1 MNPEAIRLNKAIALA
16 GLASRREADALIRRG
31 QVRLNGALVRKPG
44 ATMVPGVDELEL
56 DGRPV
61 TVPSAVRTELWALY
75 KPKGCVSTLHD
86 PEGRPCLADY
96 LPRGAA
102 GRLFPIG
109 RLDYD
114 AEGLI
119 LLTND
124 GELANRVTHPRYGIV
139 KKYVAL
145 VRGGPGHLDIRRL
158 TEGIELE
165 DGPARAIGARVLDR
179 KGDETMVEL
188 TLGEGRNREVRR
200 MFEAIG
206 FEVRRLVRTSIG
218 PINDRSLKAGESRRL
233 TAGEIT
239 ELLASGTGGE

>member
-1 MNPEAIRLNKAIALA
+1 MADPVRLQKAIANAGLMSRRAAEEAIRDGRVAINGKTA
-16 GLASRREADALIRRG
+16 GLGDRVEVSTQ
-31 QVRLNGALVRKPG
+31 QV
-44 ATMVPGVDELEL
+44 TL
-56 DGRPV
+56 DGFPIPV
-61 TVPSAVRTELWALY
+61 DPGLETHLLY
-75 KPKGCVSTLHD
+75 KPIGIISSASD
-86 PEGRPCLADY
+86 PHGRRTVVDLVPSEA
-96 LPRGAA
+96 
-102 GRLFPIG
+102 RLYPVG

-114 AEGLI
+114 SEGLI

-145 VRGGPGHLDIRRL
+145 VHGGPGHLDIRRL

-239 ELLASGTGGE
+239 ELLASGTDGE

>member
-1 MNPEAIRLNKAIALA
+1 MADPIRLQKAIANAGLMSRRAAEEAIRDGRVAINGKTA
-16 GLASRREADALIRRG
+16 GLGDRVEVSTQ
-31 QVRLNGALVRKPG
+31 QV
-44 ATMVPGVDELEL
+44 TL
-56 DGRPV
+56 DGVPIPV
-61 TVPSAVRTELWALY
+61 DPALETHLLY
-75 KPKGCVSTLHD
+75 KPIGIISSASD
-86 PEGRPCLADY
+86 PHGRRTVVDLVPSDA
-96 LPRGAA
+96 
-102 GRLFPIG
+102 RLYPVG

-114 AEGLI
+114 SEGLI

-158 TEGIELE
+158 TEGIELD
-165 DGPARAIGARVLDR
+165 DGPARAIGARVIDR

-206 FEVRRLVRTSIG
+206 FEVKRLVRTSIG

-239 ELLASGTGGE
+239 ELLGSGTGGE